1 MAEAAVDKLE
11 LARGLLRR
19 FEDRTGNV
27 AAEED
32 GRTLPV
38 AAPLARLLP
47 AGGLRRGSTVAIGP
61 GSGAT
66 SLLFALLAEAS
77 ASGAWV
83 AVVGRP
89 DLGLAAAA
97 EAGLRLDRLALVPH
111 PGRDLLAVTVA
122 LLDGM
127 DLVVVGSPLVRT
139 RRAGSAPRT
148 SRRETTGPG
157 SGLRP
162 TDRARLAARARQRG
176 AVLVSSA
183 PWPGADLELRC
194 AEGRW
199 EGLGA
204 GDGRLVARP
213 VRVEL
218 RARTIGAGRRERLLL
233 PARTGAVAGRVVE
246 RRLTAAGAVPGR
258 VSAAGVPVGRVAS
271 RDAGVGVAARGDG
284 EPGGAE
290 SGPIPVLGAGEPPA
304 MIAACG
310 A

>member
-1 MAEAAVDKLE
+1 MDKLE

-19 FEDRTGNV
+19 FEDRAGTVEG
-27 AAEED
+27 D
-32 GRTLPV
+32 GRALPV

-77 ASGAWV
+77 AQGAWV

-97 EAGLRLDRLALVPH
+97 EAGLQLDRLALVPH

-127 DLVVVGSPLVRT
+127 DLVVLGSPLTRT

-194 AEGRW
+194 TEGRW
-199 EGLGA
+199 QGLGA

-218 RARTIGAGRRERLLL
+218 RARTLGAGRRERVLL
-233 PARTGAVAGRVVE
+233 PSRTGAVAGPVVD
-246 RRLTAAGAVPGR
+246 RRLLPDAGAAG
-258 VSAAGVPVGRVAS
+258 
-271 RDAGVGVAARGDG
+271 
-284 EPGGAE
+284 PGGGT
-290 SGPIPVLGAGEPPA
+290 GPGVVRGVDERSLPPA
-304 MIAACG
+304 MIAARG